1 MEERAALRDY
11 LQGDALLGRFFEAF
25 LFEDVPAVDRRADDV
40 YLDEVAR
47 CDIYVAL
54 LGNQYGREDSAGLS
68 ATHQEFNEATRLGK
82 TRLVFVKGADDT
94 VRDEKMQGLIAEAGT
109 QLVRRRF
116 QSVPELTAF
125 VYASLIKYL
134 EQSGLIHNGP
144 FDAASC
150 SNATANDISP
160 EKVAWFLQRAKNSR
174 GYTLDEDTPMLEA
187 LTHLNLFNKGIPS
200 HAAILLFGKIPQRF
214 LITSEVKCMHFHGRE
229 MQKPIPSYQIY
240 KGTVFDLV
248 DQAIDFVMSKLNR
261 TVGTRELG
269 PEAPV
274 EYEIPRE
281 VVAEGIVNAIAHR
294 DYTSNASVQVMLF
307 SDRLEIWN
315 PGELRPPLSLDKLS
329 RPHPSIPA
337 NPLIAE
343 PLFLA
348 KYIEKAGSGTLD
360 IVTRCKSGGFR
371 PPEFRLDAGCFILTI
386 WRKAGLILEVTG
398 QVTGQ
403 VEPWVLQVLEACVTP
418 LKSSEIKELI
428 GIRHRETFQ
437 RNYLDRL
444 LTEGWLERTIPD
456 RPKSSM
462 QKYRVTEKGKGYLAS
477 IKNDKRA

>member
-1 MEERAALRDY
+1 MSNTVTKRCVFISSVQAEFVEERAALRDY

-274 EYEIPRE
+274 EYEIPPGGCCR
-281 VVAEGIVNAIAHR
+281 GHCQR
-294 DYTSNASVQVMLF
+294 DS
-307 SDRLEIWN
+307 
-315 PGELRPPLSLDKLS
+315 
-329 RPHPSIPA
+329 PS
-337 NPLIAE
+337 
-343 PLFLA
+343 
-348 KYIEKAGSGTLD
+348 
-360 IVTRCKSGGFR
+360 
-371 PPEFRLDAGCFILTI
+371 
-386 WRKAGLILEVTG
+386 
-398 QVTGQ
+398 
-403 VEPWVLQVLEACVTP
+403 
-418 LKSSEIKELI
+418 
-428 GIRHRETFQ
+428 
-437 RNYLDRL
+437 
-444 LTEGWLERTIPD
+444 
-456 RPKSSM
+456 
-462 QKYRVTEKGKGYLAS
+462 
-477 IKNDKRA
+477 